1 MKRITLVLILII
13 VISSCGND
21 SKKADHSTVNTSQIE
36 AQEEEDALLE
46 SPEDLKELLLQKTP
60 FTEAEF
66 MEAFPKAIKDLAL
79 DNEVQIINQQGYATY
94 GNKKITLSIYDCAGK
109 HYGKATLFGTVYN
122 IKAQDIDDTKYSNI
136 TRDAIKTINTHRANR
151 NQTDITFLH
160 KNRWYVVLTGN
171 NMNPDE
177 LWSAFDLK
185 ALKNFTS
192 I

>member
-21 SKKADHSTVNTSQIE
+21 SKKADSSAVNNTQIE
-36 AQEEEDALLE
+36 QTENE
-46 SPEDLKELLLQKTP
+46 SSINQEDLKELLLQKTP
-60 FTEAEF
+60 FTEADF

-94 GNKKITLSIYDCAGK
+94 GNKKITLTIYDCAGK

-151 NQTDITFLH
+151 NQSGITLLH

-177 LWSAFDLK
+177 LWDAFELN
-185 ALKNFTS
+185 ALKKFK
-192 I
+192 